1 LNHRTA
7 AAGATRERP
16 FGIDIS
22 LEMFD
27 RATRIARS
35 LFAGGESLVVLIQ
48 DGVAWRS
55 RGFGAKLGPRDWAA
69 ELVISTGETLWIED
83 GRLDPRCRAEPLVVN
98 EPFLR
103 AWIAVPIRL
112 ENGST
117 PGVLCVVHTEP
128 QPYDANKAARLQD
141 LADFVADE
149 WARAKVALAKRKAER
164 ALDTAEAHFRA
175 LAETMP
181 ISLVMTDMS
190 QRVIAASRAWRDGL
204 GLTKTPIVGR
214 TLVSLSPIYEPYQD
228 LLRRALQG
236 EPVGAVQLAGRRAD
250 RSRFWLQADINIWR
264 NARGR
269 PGGLVITAN
278 DVSELRAALDAAKRS
293 TDRLNLALDLSDVH
307 VWELDY
313 VRRQLFK
320 AGAEETF
327 FDQPQT
333 YEQLYRDIYVSVD
346 PRDREIVR
354 DAWRRHVE
362 EGAPFHPHYRIAR
375 GDGKEVWVEGVLEL
389 FTDETGRPR
398 RMVGAIRNITAAKHA
413 EQRLMQAIAAAEA
426 ANRAKSQFLATMSHE
441 IRTPLNGVLG
451 MAQAMD
457 ADALSGLQRGRL
469 GVIRESGHSLLTIL
483 NDVLDISKI
492 EAGKLELERA
502 PFDLDDLAQSARHA
516 FVALAERKGLSLLL
530 KVDAAAHGAYR
541 GDATRLRQ
549 ILYNLISNAVKFTE
563 VGAVTVNVAR
573 RGERVRFAVSDTGIG
588 IARDDMARLFETFE
602 QADASTTRRF
612 GGSGLGLAICR
623 QLAQMMGGE
632 IRARSETGVGTT
644 FMVTLPLAPVA
655 ETQVA
660 APLAAPAAPAAPGER
675 SKDLRVL
682 AAEDNEINQLVL
694 KTLLG
699 QIGVEP
705 AMVGDG
711 AAALEAWEAGDWDV
725 ILMDV
730 QMPRMDGPTAAR
742 AIRRRERELGRA
754 HTPIVALTAN
764 AMAHQAA
771 EYRAAGMDDFV
782 AKPIEVG
789 QLYAALQRV
798 LDASAE
804 EAALATA

>member
-7 AAGATRERP
+7 PPGAKRGRP
-16 FGIDIS
+16 FGIDLS

-35 LFAGGESLVVLIQ
+35 LFIGGQSLVVLIQ

-55 RGFGAKLGPRDWAA
+55 RDFGAALGPRDWAA

-83 GRLDPRCRAEPLVVN
+83 GRLDPRCKDEPLVVQA
-98 EPFLR
+98 PFLR
-103 AWIAVPIRL
+103 TWIAVPIRL

-128 QPYDANKAARLQD
+128 QPYDPDKAARLQD

-149 WARAKVALAKRKAER
+149 WARAKVAEAKRKAER
-164 ALDTAEAHFRA
+164 ALDTAESHFTA

-214 TLVSLSPIYEPYQD
+214 TLVSLSSIYEPYQD

-236 EPVGAVQLAGRRAD
+236 ETVGAVQLAGRRAD
-250 RSRFWLQADINIWR
+250 RSKFWLQADINIWR

-327 FDQPQT
+327 FDRPQT
-333 YEQLYRDIYVSVD
+333 YEGLYRDIYVSVD
-346 PRDREIVR
+346 PRDREMVR
-354 DAWRRHVE
+354 EAWRRHVE
-362 EGAPFHPHYRIAR
+362 DGAPFHPHYRVAR

-457 ADALSGLQRGRL
+457 ADALSDLQRGRL
-469 GVIRESGHSLLTIL
+469 GVIRDSGHSLLTIL

-492 EAGKLELERA
+492 EAGKLELEQA

-516 FVALAERKGLSLLL
+516 FVALAERKGLSLIL
-530 KVDAAAHGAYR
+530 KVDAAALGVYR

-563 VGAVTVNVAR
+563 AGAVTVSVAR

-588 IARDDMARLFETFE
+588 IARADMARLFEKFE

-612 GGSGLGLAICR
+612 GGSGLGLSICR

-632 IRARSETGVGTT
+632 IRARSVDGAGTT
-644 FMVTLPLAPVA
+644 FTVSVPLAPIAETEVA
-655 ETQVA
+655 EPVA
-660 APLAAPAAPAAPGER
+660 THPAPHQQSPH
-675 SKDLRVL
+675 LRVL

-694 KTLLG
+694 KTLLS
-699 QIGVEP
+699 QVGVEP
-705 AMVGDG
+705 VVVGDG
-711 AAALEAWEAGDWDV
+711 AAALAAWEAGDWDV

-730 QMPRMDGPTAAR
+730 QMPRLDGPAAAR

-764 AMAHQAA
+764 AMAHQVA

-798 LDASAE
+798 LDASAKTADV
-804 EAALATA
+804 AAVA

>member
-1 LNHRTA
+1 
-7 AAGATRERP
+7 
-16 FGIDIS
+16 
-22 LEMFD
+22 MFD

-35 LFAGGESLVVLIQ
+35 LFAGSQSLVVLIQ
-48 DGVAWRS
+48 DDVAWRS
-55 RGFGAKLGPRDWAA
+55 RDFGVELGPRDWAA
-69 ELVISTGETLWIED
+69 DLVTSTGKALWIED
-83 GRLDPRCRAEPLVVN
+83 GRLDPRCKDEPLVAQA
-98 EPFLR
+98 PFLR

-128 QPYDANKAARLQD
+128 QAYDANKAARLQD

-149 WARAKVALAKRKAER
+149 WARAKVAQAKRKAER
-164 ALDTAEAHFRA
+164 ALDTAEAHFTA

-236 EPVGAVQLAGRRAD
+236 EPAGVVQLAGRRAD
-250 RSRFWLQADINIWR
+250 RSRFWLQAEINIWR
-264 NARGR
+264 SARGQ

-293 TDRLNLALDLSDVH
+293 EDRLNLALGLTDVH

-320 AGAEETF
+320 AGAEDTF
-327 FDQPQT
+327 FEQSQT
-333 YEQLYRDIYVSVD
+333 YESLYRDIYATID
-346 PRDREIVR
+346 PRDHEMVRE
-354 DAWRRHVE
+354 AWRRHVE
-362 EGAPFHPHYRIAR
+362 EGAPYHPHYRMAR
-375 GDGKEVWVEGVLEL
+375 SDGKEVWVEGVLEL

-451 MAQAMD
+451 MAQAME
-457 ADALSGLQRGRL
+457 ADALSDLQRGRL
-469 GVIRESGHSLLTIL
+469 GVIRDSGHSLLTIL

-492 EAGKLELERA
+492 EAGKLELEQA
-502 PFDLDDLAQSARHA
+502 PFDLDELAHSARHA
-516 FVALAERKGLSLLL
+516 FVALAERKGLSLILNA
-530 KVDAAAHGAYR
+530 DAAAHGAYR

-549 ILYNLISNAVKFTE
+549 IAVKFTE
-563 VGAVTVNVAR
+563 AGAVTVSVAR
-573 RGERVRFAVSDTGIG
+573 RGDRVRFAVSDTGIG
-588 IARDDMARLFETFE
+588 IARADMARLFEKFE

-612 GGSGLGLAICR
+612 GGSGLGLSICR

-632 IRARSETGVGTT
+632 IRARSVVGAGTT
-644 FMVTLPLAPVA
+644 FMVSVPLAPIAKTEVA
-655 ETQVA
+655 EPVA
-660 APLAAPAAPAAPGER
+660 APIGAPQEQSPL
-675 SKDLRVL
+675 LRVL

-699 QIGVEP
+699 QVGVEP
-705 AMVGDG
+705 MIVGDG
-711 AAALEAWEAGDWDV
+711 VAALEAWETGDWDV

-730 QMPRMDGPTAAR
+730 QMPHMDGPAATR
-742 AIRRRERELGRA
+742 AIRHRERELGRA

-764 AMAHQAA
+764 AMAHQVA

-798 LDASAE
+798 LDAPAE

>member
-1 LNHRTA
+1 
-7 AAGATRERP
+7 
-16 FGIDIS
+16 
-22 LEMFD
+22 MFD

-35 LFAGGESLVVLIQ
+35 LFAGSQSLVVLIQ
-48 DGVAWRS
+48 DDVAWRS
-55 RGFGAKLGPRDWAA
+55 RDFGVELGPRDWAA
-69 ELVISTGETLWIED
+69 DLVTSTGKALWIED
-83 GRLDPRCRAEPLVVN
+83 GRLDPRCKDEPLVAQA
-98 EPFLR
+98 PFLR

-128 QPYDANKAARLQD
+128 QAYDANKAARLQD

-149 WARAKVALAKRKAER
+149 WARAKVAQAKRKAER
-164 ALDTAEAHFRA
+164 ALDTAEAHFTA

-236 EPVGAVQLAGRRAD
+236 EPAGVVQLAGRRAD
-250 RSRFWLQADINIWR
+250 RSRFWLQAEINIWR
-264 NARGR
+264 SARGQ

-293 TDRLNLALDLSDVH
+293 EDRLNLALGLTDVH

-320 AGAEETF
+320 AGAEDTF
-327 FDQPQT
+327 FEQSQT
-333 YEQLYRDIYVSVD
+333 YESLYRDIYATID
-346 PRDREIVR
+346 PRDHEMVRE
-354 DAWRRHVE
+354 AWRRHVE
-362 EGAPFHPHYRIAR
+362 EGAPYHPHYRMAR
-375 GDGKEVWVEGVLEL
+375 SDGKEVWVEGVLEL

-451 MAQAMD
+451 MAQAMA
-457 ADALSGLQRGRL
+457 ADALSDLQRGRL
-469 GVIRESGHSLLTIL
+469 GVIRDSGHSLLTIL

-492 EAGKLELERA
+492 EAGKLELEQA
-502 PFDLDDLAQSARHA
+502 PFDLEELAQSARHA
-516 FVALAERKGLSLLL
+516 FVALAESKGLSLIL
-530 KVDAAAHGAYR
+530 KVDVAARGAYR

-563 VGAVTVNVAR
+563 AGEVTVSVAR

-588 IARDDMARLFETFE
+588 IARDDMARLFEKFE

-632 IRARSETGVGTT
+632 IRARSEAGIGTT
-644 FMVTLPLAPVA
+644 FMVTVPLAPIA
-655 ETQVA
+655 EPQMAALVA
-660 APLAAPAAPAAPGER
+660 APATPHAQAA
-675 SKDLRVL
+675 DLRVL

-694 KTLLG
+694 KTLLS
-699 QIGVEP
+699 QVGVAP
-705 AMVGDG
+705 VMVGDG
-711 AAALEAWEAGDWDV
+711 AAALEAWETGEWDV

-730 QMPRMDGPTAAR
+730 QMPRMDGPAATR
-742 AIRRRERELGRA
+742 AIRRRELELGRA
-754 HTPIVALTAN
+754 HTPIIALTAN
-764 AMAHQAA
+764 AMAHQVAD
-771 EYRAAGMDDFV
+771 YRAAGMDDFV

-798 LDASAE
+798 LDAPAE
-804 EAALATA
+804 EAQLATA